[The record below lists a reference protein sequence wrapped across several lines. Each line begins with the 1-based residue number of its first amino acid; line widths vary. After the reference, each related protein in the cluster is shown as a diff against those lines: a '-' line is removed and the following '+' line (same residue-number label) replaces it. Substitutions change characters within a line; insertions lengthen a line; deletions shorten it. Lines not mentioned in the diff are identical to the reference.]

1 MTVDKQQIIE
11 DWFRRVWVEQDMDAI
26 DEMFRPD
33 SKAEGVLPGFG
44 VGPEDFREMATM
56 YLALVED
63 PQVKVEK
70 VMVDGDWAA
79 ALWTMSILNPMNEER
94 IKGFGQLFVRF
105 EENIMVEAYN
115 NFDMVGFFQQLG
127 LLPEQTIALCLT
139 GQKVA

>member
-1 MTVDKQQIIE
+1 MSVDKQKIIE
-11 DWFRRVWVEQDMDAI
+11 DWFRRVWVEADMDAI

-33 SKAEGVLPGFG
+33 SKAEGVLPGFD

-63 PQVKVEK
+63 PFVCVEK

-79 ALWTMSILNPMNEER
+79 ALWTMSILNPVSGDR
-94 IKGFGQLFVRF
+94 ITGFGQLFVRF
-105 EENIMVEAYN
+105 EGAVMVEAYN
-115 NFDMVGFFQQLG
+115 NFDFVAFFEKMGF
-127 LLPEQTIALCLT
+127 LPEQTMAMCLT

>member
-11 DWFRRVWVEQDMDAI
+11 DWFRRVWMEQDMDAI

-44 VGPEDFREMATM
+44 IGPDDFREMATM

-63 PQVKVEK
+63 PQVRVEK
-70 VMVDGDWAA
+70 VMVEGDWAA
-79 ALWTMSILNPMNEER
+79 ALWTMSILNPLNEER

-105 EENIMVEAYN
+105 EEDIMVEAYN
-115 NFDMVGFFQQLG
+115 NFDFVGFFQQLG
-127 LLPEQTIALCLT
+127 LLPEQTMALVLT